1 MKIAIFNGKGGVGKS
16 LIAANLAT
24 LSSAELL
31 DADPQATC
39 CYWKDRRKSDVPNVI
54 DVSLGRVAVRLQTIQ
69 SAVVDLPGASVP
81 GIQEALKAAQV
92 IVVPITYDQAS
103 LDALPATL
111 ELVRSVNRPSSLLVN
126 RLHPRAS
133 FEGIVSSL
141 SPLKMTICPVPLRE
155 RVIHRD
161 WWSNGEVAVDF
172 PDSESGLEVKNA
184 WQWLLEFSHA

>member
-39 CYWKDRRKSDVPNVI
+39 CYWKDRRKLDIPNVI

-184 WQWLLEFSHA
+184 WQWLLEFSYA